1 MKFTQ
6 RLSLRVRLTL
16 IFLILASVTWL
27 LSSFVAWK
35 QTTDNVDEL
44 FDTQLMLFAKTVK
57 YARSQ
62 RNQRGGS
69 HGTDAK

>member
-27 LSSFVAWK
+27 LSSFVLE
-35 QTTDNVDEL
+35 TN
-44 FDTQLMLFAKTVK
+44 
-57 YARSQ
+57 
-62 RNQRGGS
+62 NG
-69 HGTDAK
+69 